1 MKRVLLLSVLLALGS
16 APAGALTPV
25 MVQDFEKASPPPSVW
40 VVNIPNEN
48 AAVQLAAQDGRFSE
62 QEQAKPTHLAYVQA
76 WEASKQLIDT
86 QAVRALVARL
96 RSESVADRT
105 QAIAGLEPI
114 AGDQFGYRPDGPA
127 MKRERGLARWEVYA
141 QDLEKAVAEWAPS
154 LTQVPSMKNRAE
166 RAGAAWRIGQQAPH
180 PAFLPLLRE
189 VVANKEDNFG
199 DNAVRI
205 QAIKAISMIRHDGL
219 MEYLIDHLDTDLA
232 FWTWE
237 QLRKLASPRPQTK
250 EEVEQMRPL
259 YNQLNRRLPG
269 EDWQAVKKR
278 YEEWWAKNK
287 ATFVYDRQRVM
298 VEF

>member
-1 MKRVLLLSVLLALGS
+1 
-16 APAGALTPV
+16 
-25 MVQDFEKASPPPSVW
+25 
-40 VVNIPNEN
+40 
-48 AAVQLAAQDGRFSE
+48 
-62 QEQAKPTHLAYVQA
+62 
-76 WEASKQLIDT
+76 
-86 QAVRALVARL
+86 
-96 RSESVADRT
+96 
-105 QAIAGLEPI
+105 
-114 AGDQFGYRPDGPA
+114 
-127 MKRERGLARWEVYA
+127 
-141 QDLEKAVAEWAPS
+141 
-154 LTQVPSMKNRAE
+154 MKNRAE